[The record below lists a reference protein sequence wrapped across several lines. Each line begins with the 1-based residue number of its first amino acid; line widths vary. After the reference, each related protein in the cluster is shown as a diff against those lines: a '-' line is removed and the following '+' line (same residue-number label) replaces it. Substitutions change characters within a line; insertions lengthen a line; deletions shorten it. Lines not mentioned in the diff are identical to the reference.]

1 MSSGQ
6 SSQASTALAAI
17 PTGPSLEVL
26 IGDVAYQLPSSD
38 EDPIG
43 VLLSDGSLGQ
53 LLAGHIVVGG
63 QTMTISSDL
72 SGSTQLAGGITA
84 QPAEVTTPN
93 NTEDDSNGG
102 GLFGALGGIAKG
114 ATSAMGG
121 VINGVGECTTGALAV
136 AAGTTGAVAKLQP
149 QLSGAIGDMG
159 KFVSS
164 LNGIQKSFPG
174 KDLTKG
180 ALDTFTGA
188 QNLGRQSLNWM
199 KSTENL
205 VKNFDTLPTGVQDQ
219 VKSRCGDI
227 AKAGGVL
234 AQAKTAMEAF
244 REYPW
249 EEAQSPTE
257 APSETA
263 EPSATNNPTSVQN
276 TQGTS
281 TGESA
286 TSMQSSTQIFST
298 TQDPSSTISSS
309 QTSSSSSGTPTP
321 TSDIVQAYGIIS
333 ERGTTL
339 DTFKAFITELDG
351 GKGPLVYWDALNK
364 QMYLTQLNATQAKNI
379 SQTHDFIKWIGPQ
392 TFGDENV
399 EGNPEEEYRAVD
411 TRHHKQASTESLH
424 DPNDLTLPSLHP
436 STYTTRLALRAM
448 GNPVP
453 NSPWWKKMIA
463 APPPKP
469 GEAPPTIPNYPDY
482 QADDTGG
489 KGTTI
494 IILDDGYDLSVPV
507 SLHFHSGG
515 TYPNVFRIY
524 DYPAVACRMTSCPT
538 ITQCHHRTDFNGS
551 MRI

>member
-6 SSQASTALAAI
+6 SSQASTAPAAI

-26 IGDVAYQLPSSD
+26 IDDVAYQLPSSD
-38 EDPIG
+38 EDPID
-43 VLLSDGSLGQ
+43 VLLSDGSLAQ

-63 QTMTISSDL
+63 QTTTISSDL

-84 QPAEVTTPN
+84 QPAEVTTPE
-93 NTEDDSNGG
+93 NTDDDSNGG

-121 VINGVGECTTGALAV
+121 AINGVVECTTGALAV

-159 KFVSS
+159 NFVSS

-174 KDLTKG
+174 KDLTRG
-180 ALDTFTGA
+180 AMDTFTGA

-205 VKNFDTLPTGVQDQ
+205 VKNFNTLPTGVQDQ

-244 REYPW
+244 KEYPW

-257 APSETA
+257 APSATA
-263 EPSATNNPTSVQN
+263 EPSTTNNPTSVQS

-286 TSMQSSTQIFST
+286 TSMQSSTQMSST

-309 QTSSSSSGTPTP
+309 QTSSSSSDTPTP
-321 TSDIVQAYGIIS
+321 TADVVQEYTIS
-333 ERGTTL
+333 SKQGTSW
-339 DTFKAFITELDG
+339 DTFKNFINSLDG
-351 GKGPLVYWDALNK
+351 GGGPLVRWDNIGS
-364 QMYLTQLNATQAKNI
+364 QMYITKLNATQARNI
-379 SQTHDFIKWIGPQ
+379 SESYDFVKWIDANDEREDDE
-392 TFGDENV
+392 TGDA
-399 EGNPEEEYRAVD
+399 EEFRAIN
-411 TRHHKQASTESLH
+411 TAQH
-424 DPNDLTLPSLHP
+424 DGLVIGKSREVRTLPNMLTKFSSNINHLIRR
-436 STYTTRLALRAM
+436 TM
-448 GNPVP
+448 GAPVP
-453 NSPWWKKMIA
+453 NAPWWKKMIS
-463 APPPKP
+463 APPPKR
-469 GEAPPTIPNYPDY
+469 GEDALTTISYPDY
-482 QADDTGG
+482 LADDTGG
-489 KGTTI
+489 SGTTI
-494 IILDDGYDLSVPV
+494 YVLDDGFDPE
-507 SLHFHSGG
+507 
-515 TYPNVFRIY
+515 I
-524 DYPAVACRMTSCPT
+524 AVRSRTAFLVWADKYRTSP
-538 ITQCHHRTDFNGS
+538 
-551 MRI
+551 